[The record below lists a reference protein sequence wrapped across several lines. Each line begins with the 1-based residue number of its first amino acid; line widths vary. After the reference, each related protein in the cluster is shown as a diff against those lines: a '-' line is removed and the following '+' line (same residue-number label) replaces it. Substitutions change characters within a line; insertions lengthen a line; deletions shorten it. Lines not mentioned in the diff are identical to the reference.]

1 MSEELEIGLTRLA
14 ADNVPAALETVQG
27 KVLEQVAGLRATAP
41 QLGTGIRVVAVMGAL
56 LMGVAGGLMPNG
68 AEAQPSLAPIS
79 GASELAPATILLG
92 QL

>member
-1 MSEELEIGLTRLA
+1 MNEELEIGLTRLA
-14 ADNVPAALETVQG
+14 TDNVPAALETVQG
-27 KVLEQVAGLRATAP
+27 KVLNQVTGLRVTAP
-41 QLGTGIRVVAVMGAL
+41 PLGTGIRVVAIMGAL

-68 AEAQPSLAPIS
+68 AKAQPSLAPLS